1 MVFLPKIIP
10 EMFEDYQDKVFA
22 TYLKKKKDGALS
34 RYLNNPTTANLKR
47 ECLSVYD
54 KRYTPEDDDILSLFF
69 NIDEISKD
77 FRKNILDVSV
87 GSFRALSNHLK
98 GGQAKTHERNTE
110 LLAWLIDFKPRPS
123 IRYYKLINKEKV
135 DSKSKP
141 NTPIILS
148 LNLSIYQKGIK
159 YIHFSPPPYAINQF
173 EKIKKKPKKALGKI
187 NTMLQFC
194 SKKKTRN
201 IAVATAL
208 IVGATLAV
216 IIIEPPKQCM
226 YWTGERY
233 QAIEC
238 NQKAGNTPII
248 ALDTFKVTNLKRIT
262 RPDTLTQFS
271 IGKVWHIKIDRDSAE
286 FYTSGGNY
294 PLNSNRELQLSS
306 SYMLNKYVFSKYK
319 TIK

>member
-1 MVFLPKIIP
+1 
-10 EMFEDYQDKVFA
+10 MFEDYPDQVLA

-54 KRYTPEDDDILSLFF
+54 KRYTPKDDDILSLFF
-69 NIDEISKD
+69 NIDEITND

-98 GGQAKTHERNTE
+98 GSQAKTHERNTE

-123 IRYYKLINKEKV
+123 IRFYKLINNQKV
-135 DSKSKP
+135 DSKSRP

-148 LNLSIYQKGIK
+148 LNLSIYQKGAK
-159 YIHFSPPPYAINQF
+159 YIHFSPPPYAIYQF
-173 EKIKKKPKKALGKI
+173 EKIKKKPKKALGKF

-194 SKKKTRN
+194 STKKVRN
-201 IAVATAL
+201 ITVATILITGAAL
-208 IVGATLAV
+208 AG
-216 IIIEPPKQCM
+216 IINEQPIPQCM

-233 QAIEC
+233 QPIFC
-238 NQKAGNTPII
+238 NQKVGNTPII
-248 ALDTFKVTNLKRIT
+248 AIDTFKVTNLKRIT
-262 RPDTLTQFS
+262 RPDTLTKFS
-271 IGKVWHIKIDRDSAE
+271 IGKVWHITIERDSVQ

-294 PLNSNRELQLSS
+294 PLNSGKELKLSS
-306 SYMLNKYVFSKYK
+306 HYILNKYALSKYK